1 MNKYSCIV
9 ETYPEKEKTSL
20 ANFLSKAVLE
30 ALVST
35 RTTLMWP
42 GLSLTRLLV
51 YVMSVSS
58 VTSTKSFL
66 GGRLHGQIRRNYIFL
81 WIIEMPP
88 PLFFLFFLQPA
99 LTLSTDPLSTWV
111 EAWNIVIY
119 FTTSLRHFPLW
130 KISLKL
136 AFMSMLSIAVCYNNK
151 PHISLV
157 RCIQLPNVL
166 TCPLLYISKSRL
178 LVKKDN
184 VLKTNWQWNCIYERI
199 DLMYWLWETHNNV
212 HRQWCLE
219 SHAPNNFTVTLSL
232 KYWIVDAEKVT

>member
-88 PLFFLFFLQPA
+88 PLFFLFFFYSQ
-99 LTLSTDPLSTWV
+99 
-111 EAWNIVIY
+111 
-119 FTTSLRHFPLW
+119 H
-130 KISLKL
+130 
-136 AFMSMLSIAVCYNNK
+136 
-151 PHISLV
+151 
-157 RCIQLPNVL
+157 
-166 TCPLLYISKSRL
+166 
-178 LVKKDN
+178 
-184 VLKTNWQWNCIYERI
+184 
-199 DLMYWLWETHNNV
+199 
-212 HRQWCLE
+212 
-219 SHAPNNFTVTLSL
+219 
-232 KYWIVDAEKVT
+232 